1 MGVAIRGCGLWCGRG
16 YTCCRLSMNEATPK
30 GQSAGLKHTG
40 GTQVE
45 VSGILFGCYGDLQT

>member
-1 MGVAIRGCGLWCGRG
+1 
-16 YTCCRLSMNEATPK
+16 MNEATPK